1 MSLARARRALGIAA
15 GCAVVA
21 HHPSVTA
28 AATQRVAALGV
39 AVAAMAALAAV
50 TLTGRWAPRAAP
62 GAPALAFAGFAGWAL
77 LSVAWGS
84 GAGLS
89 TATTLLAASGLGL
102 AASTLRARA
111 RDGAEPGPEPAALAA
126 LVASAGVAA
135 LVGIDLAQG
144 ARGAALDGAQGNANW
159 AGLLLGLALLPVVE
173 LARGSRRW
181 ARVGAA
187 LVAVAAAAAFVLT
200 ESRAA
205 YLGLVAGGAVAVATA
220 GARRRDEGGVAGAR
234 TALLTAAPFAAALAL
249 TGAALAL
256 GPRLAGGAG
265 GLGAAL
271 AGRAWIWRVS
281 AEVAIT
287 SLPLGTGA
295 GGFVAGY
302 LPAQARRVADLPFAE
317 AARRAHDVV
326 DAHHDWLAALAVLG
340 VPGLV
345 LLGTALATG
354 LAAAVRARRPLQAGA
369 LAYAVVAMSGD
380 VLVERPGPAVLLALL
395 LASAGGPGRPRVRA
409 RRKPPRALDAA
420 ARTPWP
426 WLAVLAL
433 SSPLLGTATAA
444 WLAERDVALADAAGP
459 KARRAR
465 LERAF
470 ARDPRSPSLA
480 VALGVARLQAGE
492 AAGAARALEVA
503 VALRPSVAALLA
515 LGNARRALG
524 QAAAAR
530 REYERAVALMP
541 TSFRARV
548 SLASALLG
556 AGDLDGAARH
566 LAAARTL
573 YPGDPRVAELEERLR
588 RARLARATGG

>member
-1 MSLARARRALGIAA
+1 
-15 GCAVVA
+15 
-21 HHPSVTA
+21 
-28 AATQRVAALGV
+28 
-39 AVAAMAALAAV
+39 
-50 TLTGRWAPRAAP
+50 
-62 GAPALAFAGFAGWAL
+62 
-77 LSVAWGS
+77 
-84 GAGLS
+84 
-89 TATTLLAASGLGL
+89 
-102 AASTLRARA
+102 
-111 RDGAEPGPEPAALAA
+111 
-126 LVASAGVAA
+126 
-135 LVGIDLAQG
+135 
-144 ARGAALDGAQGNANW
+144 
-159 AGLLLGLALLPVVE
+159 
-173 LARGSRRW
+173 
-181 ARVGAA
+181 
-187 LVAVAAAAAFVLT
+187 
-200 ESRAA
+200 
-205 YLGLVAGGAVAVATA
+205 
-220 GARRRDEGGVAGAR
+220 
-234 TALLTAAPFAAALAL
+234 
-249 TGAALAL
+249 
-256 GPRLAGGAG
+256 
-265 GLGAAL
+265 
-271 AGRAWIWRVS
+271 
-281 AEVAIT
+281 
-287 SLPLGTGA
+287 
-295 GGFVAGY
+295 
-302 LPAQARRVADLPFAE
+302 
-317 AARRAHDVV
+317 
-326 DAHHDWLAALAVLG
+326 
-340 VPGLV
+340 
-345 LLGTALATG
+345 
-354 LAAAVRARRPLQAGA
+354 
-369 LAYAVVAMSGD
+369 
-380 VLVERPGPAVLLALL
+380 
-395 LASAGGPGRPRVRA
+395 VRA

-515 LGNARRALG
+515 LGNARRELG

>member
-1 MSLARARRALGIAA
+1 MTLARARRALGIAA

-21 HHPSVTA
+21 HHPAVTA
-28 AATQRVAALGV
+28 AATQRVAALGIV
-39 AVAAMAALAAV
+39 VAAMAALAAV

-77 LSVAWGS
+77 LSVAWGT
-84 GAGLS
+84 GAGLA

-102 AASTLRARA
+102 AAAALRART
-111 RDGAEPGPEPAALAA
+111 RDGAERGPEPAALAA
-126 LVASAGVAA
+126 LVAGGGVAA
-135 LVGIDLAQG
+135 LVGVDLAQG
-144 ARGAALDGAQGNANW
+144 ARGAALDGGQGNANW
-159 AGLLLGLALLPVVE
+159 AGLLLGLALLPVVD
-173 LARGSRRW
+173 LALGSRRW
-181 ARVGAA
+181 ARAGAA
-187 LVAVAAAAAFVLT
+187 LVALAAAAAFVLT

-205 YLGLVAGGAVAVATA
+205 YLGLGAGGAMALATA
-220 GARRRDEGGVAGAR
+220 WAGRRDEGGLERAPSAP
-234 TALLTAAPFAAALAL
+234 LTAAPFAAALAL

-281 AEVAIT
+281 ADVAAA

-302 LPAQARRVADLPFAE
+302 LPAQARRIAELPFAE

-340 VPGLV
+340 VPGLI
-345 LLGTALATG
+345 LLGAALATG

-395 LASAGGPGRPRVRA
+395 LAGAGGRPRPAERA
-409 RRKPPRALDAA
+409 RRGPRGALRAA
-420 ARTPWP
+420 SRTPWP
-426 WLAVLAL
+426 WLAALAVTA
-433 SSPLLGTATAA
+433 PLLGTATAA
-444 WLAERDVALADAAGP
+444 WLAERDVARADAAGP

-470 ARDPRSPSLA
+470 ARDPRAPSLG
-480 VALGVARLQAGE
+480 VALGVARLEAND
-492 AAGAARALEVA
+492 AAGAARALEA
-503 VALRPSVAALLA
+503 SVALRPSVAALLA
-515 LGNARRALG
+515 LGNARRELG
-524 QAAAAR
+524 EAAAAR
-530 REYERAVALMP
+530 REYERAVALAP

-548 SLASALLG
+548 SLASALVG

-566 LAAARTL
+566 LAAARAL

-588 RARLARATGG
+588 RARLARATGE